1 MTTICIL
8 AAHQHLRDALTFNIQ
23 TQGQNRFV
31 VVGQTGN
38 TTEDLFRCVATHPT
52 IVVVTIGIETGQD
65 LRRLASI
72 RQHSPNSRV
81 VAVDTVGNAAGW
93 PGGWPEADAVLR
105 TEQLAAELV
114 PTLVRLAEATQ
125 A

>member
-23 TQGQNRFV
+23 TQGQNRFL

-38 TTEDLFRCVATHPT
+38 TTEDLFRCVATNPV
-52 IVVVTIGIETGQD
+52 IVIMTIGIETGQD
-65 LRRLASI
+65 LRRLTRI
-72 RQHSPNSRV
+72 RQHSPHSRV

-114 PTLVRLAEATQ
+114 PTLIRLAASNP